1 MDAIDKYRLP
11 EAPCEIL
18 WSPEKPRLLLVTKES
33 NEFFWYYH
41 HQPPLDCVI
50 YLRSLIDDIGSRR
63 IV

>member
-11 EAPCEIL
+11 EAPCEYCGAPRNPDYY
-18 WSPEKPRLLLVTKES
+18 WSRES
-33 NEFFWYYH
+33 NEFPWYYH